1 MVQDA
6 SRRWVSVLMADLEP
20 SFDVFDTLMPRNTVP
35 PLLCTLGCR
44 GVEFGDGESF
54 LFICVSFREQEQ
66 QFRSGSAKVVLHI
79 LGVGLVLEIHTFAYT
94 NMFLHML

>member
-6 SRRWVSVLMADLEP
+6 SQRWISVLMADLEQ
-20 SFDVFDTLMPRNTVP
+20 SLDVFDTLMPRNTLP

-54 LFICVSFREQEQ
+54 LFICVSFIEQET
-66 QFRSGSAKVVLHI
+66 VLFWVCQSCPSYF
-79 LGVGLVLEIHTFAYT
+79 GARVSS
-94 NMFLHML
+94 